1 VHNDQ
6 VFYPGPTHE
15 SSHSAKIKKQ
25 IRDDGAARYYMICKA
40 KSKLWLIPQP
50 SQAWDVNLKGKHSTL
65 T

>member
-1 VHNDQ
+1 MTKFSIQAPRMNQ
-6 VFYPGPTHE
+6 VILQR
-15 SSHSAKIKKQ
+15 IKSKLEVMEQ
-25 IRDDGAARYYMICKA
+25 LGTTWSVKH